1 MILYFNVPSYH
12 KKNVLKARKNWIA
25 KVDSHLRLYISICT
39 AIGVFF
45 ILGDLQ
51 KASIHWMA
59 SWLAFSGMFL
69 FLSWMTIFKCHP
81 KELHKIAEKQDSGR
95 SLIMFLILLASLVS
109 MIAIIL
115 FYKTSAQMKGAELT
129 THILLTIFSAIFAWW
144 LVHTT
149 FTFKYAHLYYAVG
162 EEKEGRQVFG
172 GLDFPDENTPDYLD
186 FCYFS
191 FVLGTTF
198 QVSDVNITAR
208 HIRRIALLHG
218 LLSFFFNTIILALSI
233 NIIAG
238 LIQK

>member
-1 MILYFNVPSYH
+1 MKSKI
-12 KKNVLKARKNWIA
+12 NWISQ
-25 KVDSHLRLYISICT
+25 VDSHLRLYISVV
-39 AIGVFF
+39 IGIAVFF
-45 ILGDLQ
+45 ILGDME
-51 KASIHWMA
+51 KASIHWMS
-59 SWLAFSGMFL
+59 SWLAFSGTYL
-69 FLSWMTIFKCHP
+69 FLCWMTILSCHP
-81 KELHKIAEKQDSGR
+81 RELHKIAEKQDSGR
-95 SLIMFLILLASLVS
+95 SLVMILILIASLIS
-109 MIAIIL
+109 LIGIIL
-115 FYKTSAQMKGAELT
+115 FYRTSGEMKDNELLI
-129 THILLTIFSAIFAWW
+129 HILLTILSAIFAWW

-162 EEKEGRQVFG
+162 EQKEGRHVYG

-238 LIQK
+238 LIEK